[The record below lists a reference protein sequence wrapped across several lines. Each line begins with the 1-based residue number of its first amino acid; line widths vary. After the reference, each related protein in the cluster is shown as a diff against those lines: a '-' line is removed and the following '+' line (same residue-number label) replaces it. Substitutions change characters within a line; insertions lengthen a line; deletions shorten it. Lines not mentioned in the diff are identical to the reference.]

1 MRLVLAR
8 VVTRREAEPIARDRG
23 RVLHEQHH
31 HLLAPL
37 QHRQVERRVALS
49 VGGVDLGL
57 VLDELQRGLLEAVAR
72 AQVERR
78 LAARVSG
85 AHVRARGDECSGRHR
100 PSCWAALTS
109 APLAMSQGS
118 SLLSGAV
125 ACIARAWCSVLRPT
139 ASTSSSCTFV
149 GASSPAAATPPPAV
163 AEAEAAAASLV
174 GHRGRHDAAPVVAA
188 EAAAVPTLPT
198 ALRRASSS
206 EASRSCRCDCAASS
220 AGVTACPSGAVVEAS
235 RWSSAATACGAR
247 ARTARWLVAKSGR
260 VSDRTA
266 GTNARPQRRFWRQ
279 CGERPSL
286 GPRAQ
291 P

>member
-85 AHVRARGDECSGRHR
+85 AHVRARGDELLHHR
-100 PSCWAALTS
+100 LG
-109 APLAMSQGS
+109 LAMRGHARQVQRPPQA
-118 SLLSGAV
+118 LLLGGVDVGAV
-125 ACIARAWCSVLRPT
+125 GDEPGEQLAVRRRRVHGKGVVQRVAADGVHLVELHLCRRLFTRGGDP
-139 ASTSSSCTFV
+139 TSSGGGGGGGGGVACR
-149 GASSPAAATPPPAV
+149 PPRPPRRRAGGGGGGGGG
-163 AEAEAAAASLV
+163 S
-174 GHRGRHDAAPVVAA
+174 DAADGLA
-188 EAAAVPTLPT
+188 
-198 ALRRASSS
+198 
-206 EASRSCRCDCAASS
+206 
-220 AGVTACPSGAVVEAS
+220 
-235 RWSSAATACGAR
+235 
-247 ARTARWLVAKSGR
+247 
-260 VSDRTA
+260 
-266 GTNARPQRRFWRQ
+266 
-279 CGERPSL
+279 
-286 GPRAQ
+286 PRLEQ
-291 P
+291 

>member
-1 MRLVLAR
+1 VLPSASAASISALCSMSCSAAFSR
-8 VVTRREAEPIARDRG
+8 PW
-23 RVLHEQHH
+23 
-31 HLLAPL
+31 LA
-37 QHRQVERRVALS
+37 HRWSGAWPRASLALTS
-49 VGGVDLGL
+49 
-57 VLDELQRGLLEAVAR
+57 AR
-72 AQVERR
+72 AAMSCFTTASALLCV
-78 LAARVSG
+78 AMHAR
-85 AHVRARGDECSGRHR
+85 CSGRHR